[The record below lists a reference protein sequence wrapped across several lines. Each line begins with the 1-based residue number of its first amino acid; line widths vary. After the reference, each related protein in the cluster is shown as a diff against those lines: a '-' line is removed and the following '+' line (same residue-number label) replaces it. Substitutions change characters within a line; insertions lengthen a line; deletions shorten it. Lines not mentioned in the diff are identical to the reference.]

1 MSSHRLRVVLPAACL
16 AILGLIGALP
26 AAWSASPAAAP
37 PGAMISEPIDES
49 QRVELKGQMHQALR
63 ESRDLGAADP
73 QTRADRII
81 MILHGSAAQDA
92 DLEQFLKAVQ
102 TRGRPEYHR
111 WLTPS
116 AFGQRFGVA
125 AADLGAVR
133 AWLESKGFRI
143 EEPPAGGRALI
154 FSGLIGQVNDA
165 LRARMHRYL
174 WHGEEHL
181 ANAANPSIPQ
191 AFAGVIVGFASLND
205 FRRQPQSI
213 RGQIRPQYTS
223 SSGAHYLAPG
233 DFATIYDLVTPYAQG
248 LTGLGRSIAVIG
260 RSSVSTGDLSDFRA
274 DFGLSSA
281 LPTFIYANSSSTPPP
296 LVSGDELESDLDLE
310 WSAAV
315 APSAIIKFVTT
326 ASTGVSDGIDLSAQ
340 WSVSNNLADVIS
352 LSYGS
357 CESTG
362 DVSGG
367 TTFYQQLWQQAAAQ
381 GTSVFVSAG
390 DSGAAGCDT
399 DSSTSATHG
408 LGVNALCT
416 SSDDTCVGG
425 TQFNADVSS
434 PSTYWRANNTAG
446 TDASA
451 ISYIPEVVWNQS
463 GAVSGGADLYAS
475 GGGASIYFAK
485 PAWQLAQGVPSDGQ
499 RDVPD
504 LALNA
509 SSAHDPYLIV
519 TSDGYPAGTVAA
531 VGGTSAGAPSMAGI
545 AALIVQSQN
554 GRVGNFDP
562 VLYGLSA
569 LELNGGPAVFHLI
582 TSGNNSVP
590 GQTGFSASTADPTYN
605 QATGLGSIDGAQL
618 IGHWNEVTPVYG
630 LSPTT
635 AVIRAAVSVGSAT
648 LVLPSTTSWSA
659 AVGGGGAGWL
669 SVTPASGT
677 GSAQLT
683 YGATA
688 NPDTT
693 ARSGTITVAGQVL
706 TVTQAAATAASGN
719 AAQLSVSTST
729 VGFGV
734 DPLGEPSAGQRVL
747 VSNTGNASLT
757 LGTIS
762 LGGGAPGDFSDSGS
776 CATGLVL
783 GAGASCYL
791 NVIFDPTA
799 LGSRTAS
806 LQIGISGGGSASVSL
821 SGTGLPDASAS
832 TDGPLPLWA
841 YALLALTLFA
851 LASRRRARHERV

>member
-1 MSSHRLRVVLPAACL
+1 MSSHRLRGVLPAASL
-16 AILGLIGALP
+16 ALLALIGALP
-26 AAWSASPAAAP
+26 AAWSAGPAATLPNAR
-37 PGAMISEPIDES
+37 ITTPIDES
-49 QRVELKGQMHQALR
+49 RRAELKGQIHGALR

-73 QTRADRII
+73 QRRADRII
-81 MILHGSAAQDA
+81 MVLHGSAAQDA
-92 DLEQFLKAVQ
+92 DLAQFLDAVQ

-116 AFGQRFGVA
+116 VFGERFGVA

-143 EEPPAGGRALI
+143 EEAPAGGRALI
-154 FSGLIGQVNDA
+154 FSGLIGQLNDA

-181 ANAANPSIPQ
+181 ANAANPSIPR
-191 AFAGVIVGFASLND
+191 AFAGVIVGFASLDD

-213 RGQIRPQYTS
+213 RGRPRPQYTS
-223 SSGAHYLAPG
+223 SAGAHYLAPG

-248 LTGLGRSIAVIG
+248 LTGQGRSIAVIG
-260 RSSVSTGDLSDFRA
+260 RSSVSSGDLSDFRA
-274 DFGLSSA
+274 AFGLSST
-281 LPTFIYANSSSTPPP
+281 LPTFIYANSSGTAPP
-296 LVSGDELESDLDLE
+296 LVPGDELESDLDLE

-315 APSAIIKFVTT
+315 APSATVKFVTT
-326 ASTGVSDGIDLSAQ
+326 ASTEVSDGVDLSAQ
-340 WSVSNNLADVIS
+340 WAVSNNLADVIS
-352 LSYGS
+352 LSYGG

-381 GTSVFVSAG
+381 GTSVFVSSG
-390 DSGAAGCDT
+390 DAGAAGCDP
-399 DSSTSATHG
+399 DSSASATHG

-416 SSDDTCVGG
+416 SPDDTCVGG

-434 PSTYWRANNTAG
+434 PGTYWNANNTPG

-451 ISYIPEVVWNQS
+451 QSYIPEVVWNQS

-485 PAWQLAQGVPSDGQ
+485 PAWQLAPGVPSDGQ

-509 SSAHDPYLIV
+509 SSAHDAYLIV
-519 TSDGYPAGTVAA
+519 TSDGYPAGSVVA
-531 VGGTSAGAPSMAGI
+531 VGGTSACAPSMAAI

-562 VLYGLSA
+562 VLYGLAA
-569 LELNGGPAVFHLI
+569 LEQNGGPAVFHLI

-605 QATGLGSIDGAQL
+605 QATGLGSIDAAKLIAQ
-618 IGHWNEVTPVYG
+618 WNDVSPVYG

-635 AVIRAAVSVGSAT
+635 VVIRAAVAVGSAT
-648 LVLPSTTSWSA
+648 LVLPSTTAWSA
-659 AVGGGGAGWL
+659 AVGSGASWL

-683 YGATA
+683 YSATA
-688 NPDTT
+688 NSNTS
-693 ARSGTITVAGQVL
+693 ARSGTINVAGQVL
-706 TVTQAAATAASGN
+706 TVTQAAATASSGN
-719 AAQLSVSTST
+719 AADLSLSTSAL
-729 VGFGV
+729 GFGA
-734 DPLGEPSAGQRVL
+734 DQLGEPTAGQGLL
-747 VSNTGNASLT
+747 VSNTGNAGLT
-757 LGTIS
+757 LGAIS
-762 LGGGAPGDFSDSGS
+762 LGGAAPGDFSESGS
-776 CATGLVL
+776 CAAGLVL
-783 GAGASCYL
+783 APGASCYL
-791 NVIFDPTA
+791 KVVFDPTA
-799 LGSRTAS
+799 LGSHTAS
-806 LQIGISGGGSASVSL
+806 LQIGVSGAGSASVSL
-821 SGTGLPDASAS
+821 SGTGVPDASAS

-841 YALLALTLFA
+841 YGLLALLLFA
-851 LASRRRARHERV
+851 IASRRRSGIVRA